1 MKVPSKILMLRLQ
14 PLIKSMDHAQV
25 NTICQCPLD
34 YTDVRTCAMIILCTS
49 AVSTMYTQVL
59 VSTTVTMQL
68 CGHIYMQMHYHPMR

>member
-1 MKVPSKILMLRLQ
+1 
-14 PLIKSMDHAQV
+14 MDHAQV

-59 VSTTVTMQL
+59 VSTTVDHATMWIHL
-68 CGHIYMQMHYHPMR
+68 HANALSSHEMM